1 MLTAVIARVCKQI
14 SAADFSEKMLRQ
26 TRKKCRVFSNVALQY
41 ADILSLDGA
50 DGTFDVVL
58 TANVMHLLDE
68 PIKVLRELDRAC
80 RDGGK
85 IIIPTYMN
93 REKTGQASSFSK
105 TVGKAGADFKQ
116 AFTLSSYQQFFRNAG
131 YDQVNYHMIEGRV
144 PCAVAVIT
152 KTKALDEI
160 EKM

>member
-1 MLTAVIARVCKQI
+1 MQ
-14 SAADFSEKMLRQ
+14 S
-26 TRKKCRVFSNVALQY
+26 
-41 ADILSLDGA
+41 ILSLDGA

-58 TANVMHLLDE
+58 AANVIHLPDE
-68 PIKVLRELDRAC
+68 PIKVLRELDRVC

-131 YDQVNYHMIEGRV
+131 YDQVNYRMIEGRV